1 MKRIWNIFM
10 RDLRNVSHNTV
21 ALLIIM
27 GLAVMPSL
35 YAWFNIAGG
44 WDPYGN
50 TGQVKVALA
59 NSDEG
64 LSGTL
69 LPVHVNVGERVVTSL
84 SGSDKVNYVVTTED
98 KALEGVRSGE
108 YYAAVV
114 IPEDFTQ
121 NLLSVFSPSPTHPD
135 IDFYVN
141 EKRNAIAS
149 IVTGK
154 VSGSVQNMVN
164 DGFTEA
170 VADAAADLF
179 EQLSGMLDDDSM
191 LALASNLNISL
202 DDALRVLDRSSE
214 DINAYKQV
222 VSSIMGVMESSK
234 QVLGT
239 NSASLE
245 VSDMLSEAATG
256 VRQFDEAVGT
266 AKQGTSAAIDSG
278 SSAVSDLKAALD
290 EAFAAADGKTG
301 NLADALARVVS
312 AAQALSG
319 ELQSL
324 YDRVIALESLA
335 ESLSASVEGDNLSF
349 ARKVEVDLG
358 DYENRI
364 LTAKGRVDEIAA
376 TCAQTLDDLQNARA
390 NASTSKSE
398 LAALAEEARVGIEN
412 VRSSYEGS
420 VSLTLNDVAASI
432 DEVAGQAS
440 GISSD
445 LKTKVN
451 NLSPILDDATSGL
464 KGLQDSLDKTS
475 TKLNDTAKGLRTLR
489 DNLEA
494 SASSSNLDMIR
505 SILGTDPSLLV
516 DFITAPVELDREPL
530 FPVENNGSAMTP
542 FYTTMA
548 LWVGGT
554 LMGILLYTGISEQA
568 REEIG
573 AEPRHAYFGRLLFFL
588 MIGACQSTILLLGD
602 LFFLKV
608 QCVNPLLFLLTGW
621 IASAVFINIIYSLS
635 TSFGDVGKAIGV
647 LIMVLQV
654 AGSGGTFPVQMLP
667 PLFQKLYPF
676 LPFVHSENAFRA
688 AMFGTYGND
697 WTTSIGT
704 LALFL
709 VPALLLGLVL
719 RKPLVPVNEWIEE
732 KMEET
737 GIM

>member
-1 MKRIWNIFM
+1 MRRIWNIFI

-50 TGQVKVALA
+50 TGQVQVALA

-69 LPVHVNVGERVVTSL
+69 LPVHVNVGERVVSSL

-164 DGFTEA
+164 EGFTEA

-222 VSSIMGVMESSK
+222 VTSIMGVMESSK

-266 AKQGTSAAIDSG
+266 AKQGTSAAIDGG
-278 SSAVSDLKAALD
+278 SNAVADLKAALD

-301 NLADALARVVS
+301 NLADALGRVVS
-312 AAQALSG
+312 GAQGLSDQLWG
-319 ELQSL
+319 L
-324 YDRVIALESLA
+324 YNKVEGLENLVS
-335 ESLSASVEGDNLSF
+335 SLSTSLEAENLSY
-349 ARKVEVDLG
+349 AHKVELDLS
-358 DYENRI
+358 DYKARI
-364 LTAKGRVDEIAA
+364 LVAIERVDAITT
-376 TCAQTLDDLQNARA
+376 TCQKSIDDLQTARGNAA
-390 NASTSKSE
+390 TSKND
-398 LAALAEEARVGIEN
+398 LAALAEEARAGIEN

-420 VSLTLNDVAASI
+420 VSLTLNEVASSI
-432 DEVAGQAS
+432 DEVANQAS

-451 NLSPILDDATSGL
+451 NLSPILDDATNGL
-464 KGLQDSLDKTS
+464 KSLEESLDKTS

-516 DFITAPVELDREPL
+516 DFITAPVELDREPF

-554 LMGILLYTGISEQA
+554 LMGILLYTGISERA
-568 REEIG
+568 REETG